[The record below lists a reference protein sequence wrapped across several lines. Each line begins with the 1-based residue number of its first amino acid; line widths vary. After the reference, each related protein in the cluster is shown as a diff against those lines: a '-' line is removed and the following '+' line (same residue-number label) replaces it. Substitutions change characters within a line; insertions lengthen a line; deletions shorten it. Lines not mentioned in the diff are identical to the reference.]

1 MGKVPRVAVFLFSFP
16 LAVVEP
22 QRWLMRQDRLKTST
36 CACKETDIKSQ
47 WTCCLWSEIE
57 EKGSFWPVTLVPN
70 KRKMQRGKTRGRGWK
85 RSEWEVRETR
95 GWSAADAPVYWE
107 NDIRLMFYG
116 NGCVYIGVWVN
127 EKDVVSHVWNKVGPA
142 GGASSS
148 LTVTEVSLQS
158 WGGLMKTKKV
168 KGRTDE
174 GALASPPAT
183 ETRKC
188 SRIILILVLVEQIT
202 GLNIFS

>member
-1 MGKVPRVAVFLFSFP
+1 MNVLPAV
-16 LAVVEP
+16 
-22 QRWLMRQDRLKTST
+22 RDR
-36 CACKETDIKSQ
+36 
-47 WTCCLWSEIE
+47 

-70 KRKMQRGKTRGRGWK
+70 KRKMQRGENRGRGWK
-85 RSEWEVRETR
+85 QSEWETEGERREVRETR
-95 GWSAADAPVYWE
+95 GWSAADAPVCWE
-107 NDIRLMFYG
+107 NDIRLKFYG

-127 EKDVVSHVWNKVGPA
+127 EKDIVSHVWNKVGPA

-158 WGGLMKTKKV
+158 WGGLMKTKNV
-168 KGRTDE
+168 KGRTHE
-174 GALASPPAT
+174 GTLASPPAT

-188 SRIILILVLVEQIT
+188 SRIIRILVLVEQIT